1 MNTVEQIQ
9 AAIDRLPA
17 ADFGR
22 LADWVAARR
31 QAAWVEEME
40 RDAKAGK
47 LDFLFEEA
55 VSERGVWDG
64 GKG

>member
-1 MNTVEQIQ
+1 MMNTVEQIQ

-17 ADFGR
+17 ADFDR

-55 VSERGVWDG
+55 AAERGV
-64 GKG
+64 